1 MEKHSDMITI
11 KSLQA
16 RMNRLLE
23 KRNLP
28 LLSVCM
34 NFKIAIEQA
43 DLRSFY
49 PYCPRG
55 GFYDPGLGSKERN
68 HGLVY

>member
-11 KSLQA
+11 KSLHA

-55 GFYDPGLGSKERN
+55 GFFHPGLGSKEGN
-68 HGLVY
+68 YGSVY

>member
-11 KSLQA
+11 KSLHA

-49 PYCPRG
+49 P
-55 GFYDPGLGSKERN
+55 GLGSEEGN
-68 HGLVY
+68 YGSVY